1 MTSKNN
7 KKPKG
12 FKPGSV
18 KGQATQHLSDSLK
31 RIAKE
36 GHVWVTR
43 YIDGERYRAKL
54 LPVPD
59 DLEPFNGHDI
69 LIKGR
74 GGFRWAQLHIKDGIK
89 AWAGELVGRNG
100 NSGKTGHTIFHVDPA
115 NIVAVV
121 EIIVK

>member
-1 MTSKNN
+1 MKND

-31 RIAKE
+31 RMAEE

-43 YIDGERYRAKL
+43 YIDGDRYRAKL

-59 DLEPFNGHDI
+59 DLESFMGHDV
-69 LIKGR
+69 LVKGK
-74 GGFRWAQLHIKDGIK
+74 GGFRWAELHVKDGIK
-89 AWAGELVGRNG
+89 VWAGKLIGTTA
-100 NSGKTGHTIFHVDPA
+100 NSGKTGHTVFHPDPA
-115 NIVAVV
+115 DIVAVV
-121 EIIVK
+121 EITVK